1 MYPSR
6 ARLWKL
12 RDRWRSEMSSGL
24 LCAFTEPFGKVIEKL
39 SETGFLFSQNPSFP
53 TWWTPNPVWA
63 PVLTGWSAGQ
73 RPTRFIGMSRSEIVA
88 SALSSLQQI
97 LGMPALEP
105 RAAYFHDWQ
114 ADPFTRGAYSYVP
127 AGALDA
133 PERMARPVEDTLFF
147 AGEHT
152 DTSGHWGTVHAAL
165 TTGALAARQVLSAGL
180 SVGRSVGRPLR

>member
-1 MYPSR
+1 MDQRIHAAEDTVQLSSIVERVEWQPGAASIHVWSALDGSR
-6 ARLWKL
+6 HELRSRRVIVTIPLVVLQARPDCEGAIQFVPEPREALEAARSLAFGNVFRVTL
-12 RDRWRSEMSSGL
+12 RFHK
-24 LCAFTEPFGKVIEKL
+24 AFGKVIEKL

-114 ADPFTRGAYSYVP
+114 ADPFT
-127 AGALDA
+127 
-133 PERMARPVEDTLFF
+133 
-147 AGEHT
+147 
-152 DTSGHWGTVHAAL
+152 
-165 TTGALAARQVLSAGL
+165 
-180 SVGRSVGRPLR
+180 

>member
-53 TWWTPNPVWA
+53 SWWTPNPVWA
-63 PVLTGWSAGQ
+63 PVLTGWSAG
-73 RPTRFIGMSRSEIVA
+73 PAADPLIGMSRSEIVA

-127 AGALDA
+127 AGALA
-133 PERMARPVEDTLFF
+133 AHRVLAQPISDTLCF
-147 AGEHT
+147 AGEAT
-152 DTSGHWGTVHAAL
+152 DLTGHSATAHGAIASRRRVAGQIVAFAADSKQGHL
-165 TTGALAARQVLSAGL
+165 L
-180 SVGRSVGRPLR
+180 